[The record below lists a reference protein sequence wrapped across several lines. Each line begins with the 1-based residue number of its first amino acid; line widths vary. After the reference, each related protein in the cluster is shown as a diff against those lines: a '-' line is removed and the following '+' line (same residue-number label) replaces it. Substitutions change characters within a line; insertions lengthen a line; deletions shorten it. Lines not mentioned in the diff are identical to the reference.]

1 MIKLCHHVMRCD
13 NAVMMESSPVKIC
26 QEIKSMCVPEVD
38 LCECPAGI
46 VQRMLGNAGGLVF
59 SLVVHLIS
67 GRNVCK
73 LSPTRTRRLVII

>member
-13 NAVMMESSPVKIC
+13 NAVMVESSPVTIC

-46 VQRMLGNAGGLVF
+46 VQRILGNARG
-59 SLVVHLIS
+59 
-67 GRNVCK
+67 
-73 LSPTRTRRLVII
+73 